1 MNRSHRVGHRRAGAR
16 HALLPL
22 LTLSLLAGV
31 PAPALA
37 QSAAPVVAAAPNAAR
52 SVLSLSS
59 YRDMAGSLDR
69 AVRDRPVSSASSLA
83 DLDRATAAYA
93 VLKPGLSSSLLT
105 RHLEETLQ
113 ASRASLSRAP
123 ADLEGQ
129 VTQARAL
136 LRKALYD
143 QTLGQLGAASGGT
156 PPAAQAALLADE
168 FSLQGAGRSAFL
180 KAVSGRD
187 AGSAA
192 RLLRSAAA
200 QKVQAN
206 LAQANAPQNA
216 NDRTATYL
224 SLARAS
230 AWFTVVQDA
239 PDSGG
244 LTIPLFTQALQQLTA
259 GDTAGLTGTLS
270 TLKRSAAAFVT
281 ASTTAVKTG
290 TAAPASTSTAGTAS
304 TAQPATIPA
313 TPTQGTAT
321 PSASTPATAT
331 PATSTPVVASPARVS
346 PQDQQ
351 KASLNATY
359 AALSRAQAAAG
370 HANLDEARTQ
380 IGTAAVTLVRGG
392 LNSTAGYDTLL
403 SDLNA
408 LQSRS
413 GLRAS
418 DVQAVIG
425 ELSNVEAL
433 ANARPVSALDATS
446 TAVSRIGT
454 PLWPLLF
461 LIVGLLALYPLYLLN
476 LAFGGRNNYWKAI
489 AVSLLL
495 LVLPVLL
502 EGLGGTLAYLG
513 DLSGV
518 GFLRSL
524 GNLSLHQGAWGLPVW
539 LLLAAVSVGLASYG
553 FRGLCRQF
561 GLLGGSGGSANATRI
576 DGPQP
581 ALDWDEEL

>member
-1 MNRSHRVGHRRAGAR
+1 
-16 HALLPL
+16 
-22 LTLSLLAGV
+22 
-31 PAPALA
+31 
-37 QSAAPVVAAAPNAAR
+37 
-52 SVLSLSS
+52 
-59 YRDMAGSLDR
+59 
-69 AVRDRPVSSASSLA
+69 
-83 DLDRATAAYA
+83 
-93 VLKPGLSSSLLT
+93 
-105 RHLEETLQ
+105 
-113 ASRASLSRAP
+113 
-123 ADLEGQ
+123 
-129 VTQARAL
+129 
-136 LRKALYD
+136 
-143 QTLGQLGAASGGT
+143 
-156 PPAAQAALLADE
+156 
-168 FSLQGAGRSAFL
+168 
-180 KAVSGRD
+180 
-187 AGSAA
+187 
-192 RLLRSAAA
+192 
-200 QKVQAN
+200 
-206 LAQANAPQNA
+206 
-216 NDRTATYL
+216 
-224 SLARAS
+224 
-230 AWFTVVQDA
+230 
-239 PDSGG
+239 
-244 LTIPLFTQALQQLTA
+244 
-259 GDTAGLTGTLS
+259 
-270 TLKRSAAAFVT
+270 
-281 ASTTAVKTG
+281 
-290 TAAPASTSTAGTAS
+290 
-304 TAQPATIPA
+304 
-313 TPTQGTAT
+313 
-321 PSASTPATAT
+321 
-331 PATSTPVVASPARVS
+331 
-346 PQDQQ
+346 
-351 KASLNATY
+351 
-359 AALSRAQAAAG
+359 
-370 HANLDEARTQ
+370 
-380 IGTAAVTLVRGG
+380 VRGG